1 MRIDVAHQFLPKQNS
16 VRALQVMDHFG
27 IHFEQGQHVIADG
40 IELPIGP
47 GMVVLFTGASGSGKS
62 SLLRALAAS
71 LEQGAG
77 SEELG
82 GRGSCRAG
90 TTNDIDSPTGSAGAS
105 PFGDGDLAPTPTLLS
120 RSERRLSLDELTLPD
135 RILIDAL
142 PLPVAEAMGL
152 LSACGLGEAQLML
165 RTPCELSDGQRYRFR
180 LALALSRR
188 PEWVVA
194 DEFTATLDRTLAKVV
209 AYNIRRQ
216 CDRTGTGFLL
226 ATTHEDIVADLN
238 PDLHVHCRLDG
249 EITLTGRA
257 IETSGRSRLDA
268 NGPHPRPLS
277 RGERGDEK
285 PSAIKKKRYR
295 SPTSCGSASRPVAT
309 GRTSRGGIIAAITS
323 DSSG

>member
-27 IHFEQGQHVIADG
+27 IAFEQGSHVIADG
-40 IELPIGP
+40 IELPIEP

-62 SLLRALAAS
+62 SLMRSVAAS
-71 LEQGAG
+71 VPDAG
-77 SEELG
+77 QRDRMSP
-82 GRGSCRAG
+82 APAV
-90 TTNDIDSPTGSAGAS
+90 TTEDSGIQS
-105 PFGDGDLAPTPTLLS
+105 PALLS
-120 RSERRLSLDELTLPD
+120 RNERRLCSLDDLTLPD

-142 PLPVAEAMGL
+142 PLPVPEAMGL

-165 RTPCELSDGQRYRFR
+165 RTPKELSDGQRYRFR
-180 LALALSRR
+180 LALALSQR
-188 PEWVVA
+188 PEWIVA

-226 ATTHEDIVADLN
+226 ATTHEDIAADLD
-238 PDLHVHCRLDG
+238 PDVHVHCRLDW
-249 EITLTGRA
+249 EIT
-257 IETSGRSRLDA
+257 IETRSAACSAAFPGRTDVNAKQQTAWEGRPPRLPHSRS
-268 NGPHPRPLS
+268 LS
-277 RGERGDEK
+277 RRERGEVV
-285 PSAIKKKRYR
+285 KKKRFR

-309 GRTSRGGIIAAITS
+309 GRTSRGGIIAAIIS